1 MVTFNTELNQLPQ
14 CKYDSEQIQHLFVH
28 LFTNSAEAKR
38 DATIS
43 LKSHLNENKIVLDIE
58 DNGPGFPENIKN
70 DPFGSKTDKKGSYGL
85 FLCKSII
92 DRHNAEMEILDSK
105 TGAKIRITLPVN

>member
-1 MVTFNTELNQLPQ
+1 MVTFNTEMNKLPS
-14 CKYDSEQIQHLFVH
+14 CKYDSEQLQHLFVH

-43 LKSHLNENKIVLDIE
+43 IKTYLKDGKIILDIE
-58 DNGPGFPENIKN
+58 DNGPGFPDDIKN
-70 DPFGSKTDKKGSYGL
+70 DPFGAKRDRKGGYGL

-105 TGAKIRITLPVN
+105 TGAKIRITIPVN